1 MEIRLTRIIKIGNR
15 FLACN
20 IPSAVLILLFASL
33 TSCGATYRIYQGDAL
48 PPEKIGVLKI
58 PGGIDTT
65 ETVRIKDVDGVR
77 RGNFYGSLWDGSG
90 QIEFLPGKHS
100 IVVYVWLRGYQSFER
115 RLDFIV
121 EAGKTYVVRHE
132 RVGGI
137 GGTYYELKVEDE
149 TVKKEKYK
157 IEPY

>member
-1 MEIRLTRIIKIGNR
+1 MRG
-15 FLACN
+15 
-20 IPSAVLILLFASL
+20 IPTAVLILLFAML
-33 TSCGATYRIYQGDAL
+33 TSCGSTYRIYQGDPL
-48 PPEKIGVLKI
+48 PPDKIGILKI

-65 ETVRIKDVDGVR
+65 ETVRIKVVDGVR

-90 QIEFLPGKHS
+90 QIEFMPGKHS
-100 IVVYVWLRGYQSFER
+100 ITVYVWLRGYQSFER

-132 RVGGI
+132 RVSGI
-137 GGTYYELKVEDE
+137 AGTYYELKVEDE

>member
-15 FLACN
+15 FLAHN
-20 IPSAVLILLFASL
+20 MHTAVLVLLFVSL

-48 PPEKIGVLKI
+48 PPEKIGLLKI
-58 PGGIDTT
+58 PGGIDTS
-65 ETVRIKDVDGVR
+65 ETVRIKEVDGVR

-115 RLDFIV
+115 KLDFIV